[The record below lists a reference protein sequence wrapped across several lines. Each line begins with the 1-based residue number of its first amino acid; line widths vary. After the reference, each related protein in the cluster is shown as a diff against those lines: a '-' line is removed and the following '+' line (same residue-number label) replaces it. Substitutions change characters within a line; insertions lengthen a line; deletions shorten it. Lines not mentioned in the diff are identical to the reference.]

1 MLTDKSGGL
10 EVREEVRLFPFL
22 KEGPRLSGVGEGEK
36 RGREDPGF
44 LVLATE
50 GIHVPSA
57 GVGNL
62 VVG

>member
-1 MLTDKSGGL
+1 M
-10 EVREEVRLFPFL
+10 RER
-22 KEGPRLSGVGEGEK
+22 
-36 RGREDPGF
+36 REAERTPGF

-62 VVG
+62 VVV